1 MLLNLRDLDFWQ
13 ITVMLLSV
21 LIFCPLV
28 ALIVISF
35 GDSEGLWSHLLE
47 TVLIKYVS
55 NTLFLMIGVSV
66 FSLIFGIVSAW
77 ILTNYTFRFSKLLE
91 ILMLLPMACPAYLVA
106 YAYTDFFEYAG
117 PIQGFL
123 RELMGWKTASDYIFP
138 EIRSLG
144 GAIFVLSSVLYPY
157 IYLLAKTAFKQTPN
171 SYYEVTQLYNRN
183 IFWYVSLPL
192 ARPAIVAGLA
202 LVCMEVVSDF
212 GTVEYFALET
222 LTLGIF
228 NVWIG
233 MNNINAAA
241 QISTFTFIFILLLLL
256 VEIKSR
262 AGKRFNDTSSRQTNK
277 KAKFITGIEA
287 SFCIVGCLIPVSLG
301 FFIPVLILFSNAMT
315 SLDFHNFNEI
325 LKIFLNTLI
334 ISLCGA
340 FCIIIVSTTVACTA
354 YFSGKKY
361 LRTIANF
368 SASGY
373 AFPGTM
379 LAIGILVFVGVVD
392 RALDILS
399 NDNMNL
405 FLSGTMFMLLFAY
418 IVKFQAVGYGAVLS
432 GLTKTS
438 PNLVWASRTLGLS
451 FQRTIAR
458 ITIPLIKKSI
468 IAGGV
473 LAFVDIMKELPIT
486 LLLRPFDFETL
497 ATFTYQFAHDELMG
511 QASVPAL
518 LIILVGLIPVIFLNK
533 ILRTSI

>member
-277 KAKFITGIEA
+277 KSKFLTGIEA

-301 FFIPVLILFSNAMT
+301 FFIPVLILFSNAIT
-315 SLDFHNFNEI
+315 SLDFHNFREI
-325 LKIFLNTLI
+325 LKSEVLTVYQTL
-334 ISLCGA
+334 
-340 FCIIIVSTTVACTA
+340 
-354 YFSGKKY
+354 
-361 LRTIANF
+361 
-368 SASGY
+368 
-373 AFPGTM
+373 
-379 LAIGILVFVGVVD
+379 
-392 RALDILS
+392 
-399 NDNMNL
+399 
-405 FLSGTMFMLLFAY
+405 
-418 IVKFQAVGYGAVLS
+418 
-432 GLTKTS
+432 
-438 PNLVWASRTLGLS
+438 
-451 FQRTIAR
+451 
-458 ITIPLIKKSI
+458 
-468 IAGGV
+468 
-473 LAFVDIMKELPIT
+473 
-486 LLLRPFDFETL
+486 
-497 ATFTYQFAHDELMG
+497 
-511 QASVPAL
+511 
-518 LIILVGLIPVIFLNK
+518 
-533 ILRTSI
+533 

>member
-301 FFIPVLILFSNAMT
+301 FFIPVLILFSNAIT
-315 SLDFHNFNEI
+315 SLDFHNFREI
-325 LKIFLNTLI
+325 LKIFSNTLI

-340 FCIIIVSTTVACTA
+340 FCIVIVSTTVACTA

>member
-1 MLLNLRDLDFWQ
+1 MWLNLRNLDFWQ
-13 ITVMLLSV
+13 ATVLLLSI

-28 ALIVISF
+28 SLILMSF
-35 GDSEGLWSHLLE
+35 GDSEGLWEHLLD
-47 TVLIKYVS
+47 TVLIKYVK
-55 NTLFLMIGVSV
+55 NTLFLMIGVSF
-66 FSLIFGIVSAW
+66 FSLLFGVLSAW
-77 ILTNYTFRFSKLLE
+77 ILTNYKFRFSKILE
-91 ILMLLPMACPAYLVA
+91 VLMLLPLACPAYLVA

-117 PIQGFL
+117 PVQGL
-123 RELMGWKTASDYIFP
+123 IRDLMGWEIASDYMFP

-157 IYLLAKTAFKQTPN
+157 IYLLSRTAFRETPN
-171 SYYEVTQLYNRN
+171 SYYEVAQLYKKN
-183 IFWYVSLPL
+183 IFWIVSLPL

-241 QISTFTFIFILLLLL
+241 QISTFTFIFILMLLL
-256 VEIKSR
+256 VEIRSR
-262 AGKRFNDTSSRQTNK
+262 AGKRFNDTSSRQTHK
-277 KAKFITGIEA
+277 KAKDITGIEA
-287 SFCIVGCLIPVSLG
+287 SFCIVGCLIPVCLG
-301 FFIPVLILFSNAMT
+301 FFIPIMILLSNALS
-315 SLDFHNFNEI
+315 SLNFHNYYEVA
-325 LKIFLNTLI
+325 KIFTNTLL
-334 ISLCGA
+334 ISLFGA
-340 FCIIIVSTTVACTA
+340 LCIMVVSIVIACTA
-354 YFSGKKY
+354 YFSGKRY

-379 LAIGILVFVGVVD
+379 LAIGILVFIGLVD
-392 RALDILS
+392 KALGLLGGTNS
-399 NDNMNL
+399 NFYLN
-405 FLSGTMFMLLFAY
+405 GTIIMLIFAY
-418 IVKFQAVGYGAVLS
+418 IVKFQAVGYGAILS

-438 PNLVWASRTLGLS
+438 PNLIWASRSLGMS
-451 FQRTIAR
+451 FQKTISR

-468 IAGGV
+468 VAGGV

-486 LLLRPFDFETL
+486 LLLRPFNFETL

-511 QASVPAL
+511 KASVPAL
-518 LIILVGLIPVIFLNK
+518 LIIFVGLIPVLFLNRV
-533 ILRTSI
+533 LRTNI

>member
-28 ALIVISF
+28 ALILISF

-47 TVLIKYVS
+47 TVLIRYVS

-66 FSLIFGIVSAW
+66 LSLIFGIVSAW
-77 ILTNYTFRFSKLLE
+77 ILTNYRFRFSKLLE

-256 VEIKSR
+256 IEIKSR

-301 FFIPVLILFSNAMT
+301 FFIPVLILLSNAIT

-325 LKIFLNTLI
+325 LKIFSNTLI

-340 FCIIIVSTTVACTA
+340 FCITIVSTTVACTA
-354 YFSGKKY
+354 YLSGKKY

-392 RALDILS
+392 HALDVLS
-399 NDNMNL
+399 NDNMTL

-451 FQRTIAR
+451 FQRTVAR

>member
-66 FSLIFGIVSAW
+66 FSLLFGIVSAW

-301 FFIPVLILFSNAMT
+301 FFIPVLILFSNAIT
-315 SLDFHNFNEI
+315 SLDFHNFREI
-325 LKIFLNTLI
+325 LKIFSNTLI

-438 PNLVWASRTLGLS
+438 PNLVLASRTLGLS

-473 LAFVDIMKELPIT
+473 LSFVDIMKELPIT

-497 ATFTYQFAHDELMG
+497 ATYTYQFAKDEMLE
-511 QASVPAL
+511 AAALPAL
-518 LIILVGLIPVIFLNK
+518 MIVVAGLVPVILMNSM
-533 ILRTSI
+533 LRRAG

>member
-277 KAKFITGIEA
+277 KSKFITGIEA

-301 FFIPVLILFSNAMT
+301 FFIPVLILLSNAMT

>member
-202 LVCMEVVSDF
+202 LVCMEVVPDF

-228 NVWIG
+228 YVWIG

-301 FFIPVLILFSNAMT
+301 FLIPVLILFSNAIT
-315 SLDFHNFNEI
+315 SLDFHNFSEI
-325 LKIFLNTLI
+325 LKIFSNTLI